1 MNEHTEVQIIKHNG
15 QPAFAVIPYEE
26 YLRLTSRPADEHTYI
41 PHDVVGM
48 HIAGDS
54 MVKAWRKY
62 LNITQAVLAEKMNLS
77 QPAIAQIERSEDP
90 HSNTL
95 LKVAKAMGIDPE
107 LLKY

>member
-1 MNEHTEVQIIKHNG
+1 MN
-15 QPAFAVIPYEE
+15 
-26 YLRLTSRPADEHTYI
+26 EHTYI

-54 MVKAWRKY
+54 MVKAWRKH

-77 QPAIAQIERSEDP
+77 QPAITQIERSEDP

>member
-1 MNEHTEVQIIKHNG
+1 MNEHTEVQIIEHNG
-15 QPAFAVIPYEE
+15 RPTFAVIPYEE
-26 YLRLTSRPADEHTYI
+26 YLRLTSRSVDEHTYI

-62 LNITQAVLAEKMNLS
+62 LNMTQAALAEKMNLS

-95 LKVAKAMGIDPE
+95 LKIAKAMGINPD